1 MKAQTDPQG
10 GMAILALGR
19 DLTLLPIR
27 VGGGLILSRNTGFR
41 RYITH
46 EGERDRPD
54 QDRTDSLY
62 NPKGD

>member
-1 MKAQTDPQG
+1 
-10 GMAILALGR
+10 MAILALGR
-19 DLTLLPIR
+19 DLTLLTIR

-54 QDRTDSLY
+54 QGRTDSLY
-62 NPKGD
+62 NPKSD